1 LPRDNL
7 VGTLTGVLCVL
18 QMNEEK
24 LKKMQNAVR
33 IGGKGTPRRKKK
45 VVHATAATDDK
56 KLQSSLKKLSVRGHP
71 SCPYSPPSRLSPR
84 RTQSALLRSGNRT
97 SLGSFLPFF
106 HSAVPLKFSCCYFRS
121 CFSDLEEVDRLNLC
135 LT

>member
-71 SCPYSPPSRLSPR
+71 SCPNTPSVPFLSSPHPIGFVIVRESNFAGVF
-84 RTQSALLRSGNRT
+84 SAIF
-97 SLGSFLPFF
+97 SLGSSAQVFL
-106 HSAVPLKFSCCYFRS
+106 LLFSELFFRS
-121 CFSDLEEVDRLNLC
+121 
-135 LT
+135 